1 MSVEHILAGKGRQV
15 VTIAPDRTL
24 ADAVTCL
31 SERRIGAVVVVDGSG
46 TVLGIISERDVVRAV
61 AEAGGEALKAPVSSR
76 MTAKVVTCVPTTSID
91 EIMGLMTEGKFRH
104 VPVIEGGRLAGIIS
118 IGDVVKQR
126 LGDIESEHRA
136 MRDYIAT
143 A

>member
-136 MRDYIAT
+136 LRDYIAT

>member
-1 MSVEHILAGKGRQV
+1 MSVEHILSEKGRDV

-24 ADAVTCL
+24 ADAAECL
-31 SERRIGAVVVVDGSG
+31 SSRRIGAVVVVDGAG
-46 TVLGIISERDVVRAV
+46 AVLGIISERDVVRAV
-61 AEAGGEALKAPVSSR
+61 ADTGAAALNAAVSSR
-76 MTAKVVTCVPTTSID
+76 MTEKVVTCGPTSGID
-91 EIMGLMTEGKFRH
+91 EIMGMMTDGKFRH

-126 LGDIESEHRA
+126 LAAVESEHRA

>member
-1 MSVEHILAGKGRQV
+1 MSVEHILAVKGRKV

-24 ADAVTCL
+24 ADAATCL

-76 MTAKVVTCVPTTSID
+76 MTAKVVTCVPTTSLN

>member
-1 MSVEHILAGKGRQV
+1 MSVEHILAGKGRKV

>member
-1 MSVEHILAGKGRQV
+1 MSVEQILAGKGRDV

-24 ADAVTCL
+24 ADAAECL
-31 SERRIGAVVVVDGSG
+31 SARRIGAVVVADGSG
-46 TVLGIISERDVVRAV
+46 SVLGIISERDVVRAV
-61 AEAGGEALKAPVSSR
+61 AEAGAEALTAPVSSR

-91 EIMGLMTEGKFRH
+91 DIMGLMTQGKFRH
-104 VPVIEGGRLAGIIS
+104 VPVIEGGKLAGIVS

-126 LGDIESEHRA
+126 LADVESEHRA

>member
-76 MTAKVVTCVPTTSID
+76 MTAKVVTCVPTTSIN